1 MKLTMRDKVLLLLA
15 AACLCAWGEYNLVLK
30 PIRTEIVSLR
40 QEKDTAK
47 GLLSDISPLL
57 RETAKLKETENQLK
71 DHIETIKSSDL
82 GKTITNEEFLVFIG
96 NSTAKNNVNVTGY
109 NNLGIV
115 AENDIYKMI
124 IDMEMKGS
132 GADIN
137 KVLTDMDSLGIKY
150 SIGSV
155 SYRQNEQYDYLKRFY
170 DDLTDL
176 PWYEEPD
183 EEEIEEYNK
192 KQQEIL
198 GEFEIPDEEL
208 FVPEQNQG
216 VIIPELV
223 VPSPEPI
230 PEQTPEP
237 PKNID
242 ERLDQLLEL
251 TAYHYGN
258 TGYEVKLLTNNN
270 YEYKEGQDMRLAIT
284 VCLIMFDEPAPGE
297 TIFYEMGEG
306 NYGIL

>member
-251 TAYHYGN
+251 TAYRYGN